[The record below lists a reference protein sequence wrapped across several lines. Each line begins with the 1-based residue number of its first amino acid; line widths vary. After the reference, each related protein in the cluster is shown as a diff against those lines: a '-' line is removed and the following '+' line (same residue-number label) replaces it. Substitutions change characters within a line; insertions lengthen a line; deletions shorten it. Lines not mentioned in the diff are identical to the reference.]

1 MKQGWS
7 SFMDRRVKERLVG
20 ATILVVLVV
29 LIVPELLSGPK
40 RAVMVRPATPV
51 GAVAP
56 LRSVTVDL
64 ATNKAIVANTDAA
77 ASAASVGAETP
88 AASGDPLP
96 DANSTAEP
104 STGAGAT
111 DSRDAGADR
120 GMATPGAAASGAAA
134 SGTAVPG
141 APSAAAPAATL
152 PAAPPAP
159 QPTPLESGAAS
170 PKSGQAAV
178 KAETPR
184 HGWSA
189 QLGSFAARANAEK
202 LERQLRAQGFSPFV
216 SSAGSG
222 RTLRYRVR
230 VGPVADR
237 AAAEKVIAR
246 LQKAG
251 HPASVIAP

>member
-40 RAVMVRPATPV
+40 RAVMLRPSTPV

-64 ATNKAIVANTDAA
+64 ATNKAIAANTDAA
-77 ASAASVGAETP
+77 ASAASAGVETP

-111 DSRDAGADR
+111 DTTDAGADR
-120 GMATPGAAASGAAA
+120 GMATPGAAP
-134 SGTAVPG
+134 PG
-141 APSAAAPAATL
+141 VPSAA
-152 PAAPPAP
+152 P
-159 QPTPLESGAAS
+159 QTSQPTPTPLESGAAS
-170 PKSGQAAV
+170 PKSGQATV

-189 QLGSFAARANAEK
+189 QLGSFAARANAER
-202 LERQLRAQGFSPFV
+202 LERQLRAQGFSPFL
-216 SSAGSG
+216 SSTGSG
-222 RTLRYRVR
+222 RALRYRVR